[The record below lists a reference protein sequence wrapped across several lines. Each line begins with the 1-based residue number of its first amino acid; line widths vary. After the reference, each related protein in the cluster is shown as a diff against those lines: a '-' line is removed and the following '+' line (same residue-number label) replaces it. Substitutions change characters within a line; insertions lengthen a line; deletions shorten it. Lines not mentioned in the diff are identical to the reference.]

1 MKVFKSLLVLSIILA
16 LSAGVCSAQ
25 KTVIT
30 FVQGPPNPAEAETQD
45 RLFKDFMAENPD
57 IEVKILAGPQSATD
71 LLGLYLQFFEAQSNE
86 VDVFAIDVIWPGD
99 LANNLVDLY
108 QFDGVKE
115 AVAAHFP
122 AIVENNTVNGQLIG
136 IPWYTDAGLLYYRT
150 DLLEK
155 YGFDGPPATWD
166 ELEEMAKTIQE
177 GERAENPDFWG
188 FVWQGNAYEG
198 LTCDALEWIKSSGG
212 GSIVEPDGTISIN
225 NDAAV
230 AALER
235 AAAWIGEISPP
246 GITGFLEEDSRRAW
260 QAGNAAFMRNWPY
273 AYSLGNAD
281 DSPIKGKFDVCPLP
295 GAEAG
300 MSAATLGGWQIAV
313 SKYSAN
319 PEAAAKVAMYITSEK
334 FLKTRA
340 IEMSSLPTIMSL
352 YQDEEVLAAQSFMGN
367 LYDVF
372 INAVARPSTITAPSY
387 NQVSTT
393 FFNAVYD
400 VLTGQKDALTAVE
413 ELELD
418 LEDMLD

>member
-1 MKVFKSLLVLSIILA
+1 
-16 LSAGVCSAQ
+16 
-25 KTVIT
+25 
-30 FVQGPPNPAEAETQD
+30 
-45 RLFKDFMAENPD
+45 
-57 IEVKILAGPQSATD
+57 
-71 LLGLYLQFFEAQSNE
+71 LYLQFFEAQSDE

-177 GERAENPDFWG
+177 GERADNPDFWG

-198 LTCDALEWIKSSGG
+198 LTCDALEWIKSNGG

-225 NDAAV
+225 NDEAV

-246 GITGFLEEDSRRAW
+246 GITGFMEEDSRRAW
-260 QAGNAAFMRNWPY
+260 QAGNATFMRNWPY

-281 DSPIKGKFDVCPLP
+281 DSAIKGKFDVGPLP

-352 YQDEEVLAAQSFMGN
+352 YQD
-367 LYDVF
+367 D
-372 INAVARPSTITAPSY
+372 
-387 NQVSTT
+387 
-393 FFNAVYD
+393 D
-400 VLTGQKDALTAVE
+400 VLSARAF
-413 ELELD
+413 
-418 LEDMLD
+418 M